1 MIVYVNP
8 EISGNV
14 FIRVAPNTGAP
25 STGVPAY
32 NSKNIGILYDV
43 DEQHRDDET
52 GEIWFHLRGLGWSM
66 AKYFVIYSAD
76 QRPEPPE
83 QDECKRWLVG
93 LTREEIEQCL
103 QYLENILRG
112 ESVD

>member
-8 EISGNV
+8 EIAGNV

-43 DEQHRDDET
+43 DDQHRDEDT
-52 GEIWFHLRGLGWSM
+52 GEIWYHLRGLGWSM
-66 AKYFVIYSAD
+66 AKYFEIYSAD
-76 QRPEPPE
+76 KQPEK
-83 QDECKRWLVG
+83 DECKRWLVG
-93 LTREEIEQCL
+93 LTREEVEQCL
-103 QYLENILRG
+103 EYLENTLNDEG
-112 ESVD
+112 VD